1 MATVKLFEV
10 AISRSGDKG
19 DGSNVG
25 IRANSPAIYEFLEEH
40 LTADRVK
47 QHFHKIC
54 LGEVERYELPNLQSL
69 NFILHDS
76 LGGGGTETI
85 PNVGTFDRCTMDGWY
100 YEGDDPM
107 NPERIVLCPNT
118 CRRLESDVEGRVD
131 IALGCAT
138 LLI

>member
-76 LGGGGTETI
+76 LGGGGTETLKTDAQGK
-85 PNVGTFDRCTMDGWY
+85 VHGLALLHM
-100 YEGDDPM
+100 E
-107 NPERIVLCPNT
+107 V
-118 CRRLESDVEGRVD
+118 DVPDE
-131 IALGCAT
+131 
-138 LLI
+138 LLADAR